1 MDGIGQ
7 GPWYMK
13 LLRTSVELNI
23 SAVFSPPVLLNTT
36 VCRLRFCFKGGG
48 NHPLREQLA
57 ILIHLSSS
65 LLVSL

>member
-13 LLRTSVELNI
+13 MLRTSVEWNI
-23 SAVFSPPVLLNTT
+23 SAIFAPPVLLNTT

-48 NHPLREQLA
+48 
-57 ILIHLSSS
+57 I
-65 LLVSL
+65 